1 MNYSEEWVN
10 FERMKISESDYLIN
24 VVEIPVYENVLLDSK
39 ALMRG

>member
-1 MNYSEEWVN
+1 MKYTEEWVN
-10 FERMKISESDYLIN
+10 FERIKISEGDYLIN